1 MAFIRDIYSEEMGVL
16 VQHNTF
22 EKSFNLV
29 FSITSC
35 KLQLQIIPEGGFQL
49 ILVVLEQALY
59 TVSTEAVGLEYILK
73 KLQKCPFSLNGVLLT
88 KTM

>member
-22 EKSFNLV
+22 EESFNLV
-29 FSITSC
+29 FSITSY

-73 KLQKCPFSLNGVLLT
+73 KLQK
-88 KTM
+88 